1 MKRRDFLKL
10 GAAISVTTSG
20 CLGNYKRNNSQQY
33 CVSPQ
38 KNCDFPN
45 ILILMTDQQTL
56 NAMSSYGNPWV
67 NTPYMD
73 WLAAQGVR
81 FTKSYCCMPVCAPS
95 RSSFI
100 TGFMPHQAGVN
111 FNAAAPQKNLPNL
124 GKVFQQAGYKTVYF
138 GKWHLPESYPR
149 GWFIDV
155 PGFDYVSIPRDISGI
170 GLGLGDVTDNIVADQ
185 AIEFLRWKRPTNQ
198 PFLAVVAFHNPHDIC
213 YWARDK
219 PLKHVNLDKYPPLPT
234 NFTLDPQEPEFIHW
248 CRERECHKHPCY
260 APELQYTKTWDEKQW
275 RAYLQ
280 AYYHM
285 TEQVDKAIGRVL
297 GALQKAKLE
306 DNTLIV
312 FTSDHGDGAAAH
324 HWVAKLMLY
333 EESIAIPMVIAGK
346 GIPQGVVDDSHLV
359 SNMDLLPTLCDYAGI
374 AAPPTTG
381 ISLKPLIEQPKQQT
395 GRDYFVVELSV
406 DPKRPDMMGRA
417 IRSQRYKYIVFSMG
431 QRPEMLFDMENDPGE
446 THNLAYNSPS
456 KDIVVAHREQLT
468 TWIKQTQD
476 HFVMPKNLT

>member
-10 GAAISVTTSG
+10 GAAVSITASG
-20 CLGNYKRNNSQQY
+20 CLEGCKPNLQQY
-33 CVSPQ
+33 CILPQ
-38 KNCDFPN
+38 QNCDFPN

-56 NAMSSYGNPWV
+56 NAMSSAGNPWV

-73 WLAAQGVR
+73 WLAAKGVR
-81 FTKSYCCMPVCAPS
+81 FTKSYCSMPVCSPS
-95 RSSFI
+95 RSSII
-100 TGFMPHQAGVN
+100 TGLMPHQTGVS
-111 FNAAAPQKNLPNL
+111 FNDRLLQKDLPNL
-124 GKVFQQAGYKTVYF
+124 GKVFQQVGYKTVYF

-155 PGFDYVSIPRDISGI
+155 PGFDYVSIPSEISGI
-170 GLGLGDVTDNIVADQ
+170 ALGFGDVTDSIIADQ
-185 AIEFLRWKRPTNQ
+185 AMFFLRWKKPRDR
-198 PFLAVVAFHNPHDIC
+198 PFLAVVSFHNPHDIC
-213 YWARDK
+213 LWARDK
-219 PLKHVNLDKYPPLPT
+219 PLEHLNLDKYPPLPT
-234 NFTLDPQEPEFIHW
+234 NFTVDPQEPEFVHW
-248 CRERECHKHPCY
+248 CRERAHY
-260 APELQYTKTWDEKQW
+260 GAELQYTKTWDEKQW

-297 GALQKAKLE
+297 NALQQAKLE

-324 HWVAKLMLY
+324 HWAAKLMLY
-333 EESIAIPMVIAGK
+333 EESITVPLVIKGK
-346 GIPQGVVDDSHLV
+346 GIPQGVVNNSHLV
-359 SNMDLLPTLCDYAGI
+359 SNMDILPTLCDYVGI

-381 ISLKPLIEQPKQQT
+381 ISLKPLIEQPQQQT
-395 GRDYFVVELSV
+395 GRDHFIVELSV
-406 DPKRPDMMGRA
+406 DPKRPEMMGRA
-417 IRSQRYKYIVFSMG
+417 VRSQKYKYIVFSGG

-446 THNLAYNSPS
+446 MQNLAYNSSS
-456 KDIVVAHREQLT
+456 KAILVAHREQLT